1 MLIAQEVTMAPRS
14 RSTSSPSTLLIVLAL
29 LLPLLA
35 ACGGAAPA
43 SSIGA
48 MAPTAM
54 PAAAVPTAAPAAE
67 APLAAEALPATGD
80 SSSGALAPIAAPAGG
95 AVVVAPGALR
105 QPGVAATA
113 APAAAG
119 VAALPTQAPVAVA
132 GQQQSAPLKAGEVDD
147 NRDFAAYL
155 DYLRSYSGPQVQAI
169 DISERYI
176 LTVTN
181 ERQQAVLDARVR
193 LFDGQ
198 QQVFEG
204 RTVAGGKTIVLPRA
218 LGVSANAT
226 ALRVLIEK
234 GNSSVEGTLA
244 RGQDGTQSFVLRG
257 AEALPA
263 TPRLDVLFLLD
274 ATGSMGDEIAQIQQ
288 TIVSIAE
295 RIDQIQP
302 RPELRFA
309 LVSYRDR
316 GDDYVTRVDDFT
328 TDVVGFQQQLLATR
342 ADGGGDEPE
351 SLNEGLHA
359 AIQRVSW
366 AEDAVR
372 LSFLVA
378 DAPPHLDYAQ
388 DYDYGREA
396 QVAVSKGIK
405 VYTIAAS
412 NTSDDAEYVM
422 RQISQQTLGHFIFLT
437 YAAGQ
442 NAGAPGDTTTHHVD
456 PEAFSV
462 ERLDDLVVQVVQREL
477 AQAQGAS

>member
-1 MLIAQEVTMAPRS
+1 MPARS
-14 RSTSSPSTLLIVLAL
+14 HTTARPPTLLVLLAL
-29 LLPLLA
+29 MLPLLA
-35 ACGGAAPA
+35 ACGGAPA
-43 SSIGA
+43 SAPISA
-48 MAPTAM
+48 LAPTVA
-54 PAAAVPTAAPAAE
+54 PAAAAPTAAPAAE
-67 APLAAEALPATGD
+67 APLIPAEQPAIASDSGVAAP
-80 SSSGALAPIAAPAGG
+80 APIIAPAGG
-95 AVVVAPGALR
+95 AVIVAPGVVREPVLA
-105 QPGVAATA
+105 AATA

-119 VAALPTQAPVAVA
+119 VAALPTQAPVVVA
-132 GQQQSAPLKAGEVDD
+132 GQQQSPSLKAGEVDD
-147 NRDFAAYL
+147 NRDFAAYR
-155 DYLRSYSGPQVQAI
+155 DYLRSYSGPQIHAI
-169 DISERYI
+169 DISERYL

-181 ERQQAVLDARVR
+181 ERQQPVLDAHVR

-218 LGVSANAT
+218 LGIAESAES
-226 ALRVLIEK
+226 LRVLIEK
-234 GNSSVEGTLA
+234 GNSSVEGTLT
-244 RGQDGTQSFVLRG
+244 RGQDGTQSFVLPG
-257 AEALPA
+257 AIALPT

-309 LVSYRDR
+309 LVAYRDR

-328 TDVVGFQQQLLATR
+328 TDVIAFQQRLLSTR

-359 AIQRVSW
+359 AIQRVGW
-366 AEDAVR
+366 ADDAVR

-396 QVAVSKGIK
+396 QMAVSKGIK

-412 NTSDDAEYVM
+412 NTTDDAEYVL

-456 PEAFSV
+456 PEAFSI

-477 AQAQGAS
+477 AQAQGVS

>member
-1 MLIAQEVTMAPRS
+1 V
-14 RSTSSPSTLLIVLAL
+14 LLLAIV
-29 LLPLLA
+29 LPLLA
-35 ACGGAAPA
+35 ACGGSPA
-43 SSIGA
+43 GGSSIGA
-48 MAPTAM
+48 QAPTTGPVEAAPPPPVAEAPTA
-54 PAAAVPTAAPAAE
+54 ALAAE
-67 APLAAEALPATGD
+67 APLPAEAPVASSD
-80 SSSGALAPIAAPAGG
+80 SGVAAPAPIVAPAGG
-95 AVVVAPGALR
+95 AVIVAPDAAREPAIAGA
-105 QPGVAATA
+105 PTP
-113 APAAAG
+113 APAAG
-119 VAALPTQAPVAVA
+119 GIAARPTQPPVVVA

-147 NRDFAAYL
+147 NHDFAAYL
-155 DYLRSYSGPQVQAI
+155 DYLRAYSGPQARPI
-169 DISERYI
+169 DVSERYI

-181 ERQQAVLDARVR
+181 DRQQPVLDARVR

-218 LGVSANAT
+218 LGLSANA
-226 ALRVLIEK
+226 ASLRVQIDK
-234 GNSSVEGTLA
+234 GNSTAEGRLE
-244 RGQDGTQSFVLRG
+244 RGQDSTQSFVLPG

-328 TDVVGFQQQLLATR
+328 TDVAAFQQRLLGTR

-359 AIQRVSW
+359 ATQRVSW
-366 AEDAVR
+366 ADDALR
-372 LSFLVA
+372 LTFLVA

-412 NTSDDAEYVM
+412 NTSDEAEYVM

-442 NAGAPGDTTTHHVD
+442 NAGTPGDTTTHHVD

-462 ERLDDLVVQVVQREL
+462 ERLDDLVVQVVQHEL
-477 AQAQGAS
+477 ALAQGVS